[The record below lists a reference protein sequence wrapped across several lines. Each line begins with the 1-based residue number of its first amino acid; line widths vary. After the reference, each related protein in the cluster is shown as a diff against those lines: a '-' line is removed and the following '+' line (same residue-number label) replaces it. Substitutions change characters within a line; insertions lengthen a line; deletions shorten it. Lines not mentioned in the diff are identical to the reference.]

1 MISFESANKMRPM
14 RTLGMVALIL
24 VAWPEFAR
32 QSSAQSPAGRGAP
45 APGQSPASQRPPAT
59 AVPQSYSAGQ
69 IQAGESRFVS
79 ECGFCHGRDAQGGES
94 GPDLTRS
101 SLVAEDVRGDKIGPV
116 ILSGRADKGMPAFRL
131 PAADVA
137 AIVAFI
143 HDEKS
148 KAESAAGGRRSVD
161 LSDLE
166 TGNVEAGKRY
176 FSGDGGCIKCHT
188 LSGSFATVGT
198 RFQGLALL
206 QRMLN
211 PSRGPRT
218 GSFLPAVTITLASG
232 QKVTGKLA
240 YRDEF
245 TVTLIDSDGWTH
257 SWPAAEVKVE
267 SDDPLQAHFEP
278 LGRYTDEE
286 IHDLFAFLQ
295 TLR

>member
-1 MISFESANKMRPM
+1 MHPV
-14 RTLGMVALIL
+14 RTVGMLALL
-24 VAWPEFAR
+24 LAARPEFAQ
-32 QSSAQSPAGRGAP
+32 QSPAQSPAGRGGL

-59 AVPQSYSAGQ
+59 TVPQSYSAGQ
-69 IQAGESRFVS
+69 IRAGESRFVS

-116 ILSGRADKGMPAFRL
+116 ILSGRADKGMPAFAL
-131 PAADVA
+131 AAADVA

-148 KAESAAGGRRSVD
+148 RAESAAGGRRSVD

-176 FSGDGGCIKCHT
+176 FSGDGGCIKCHM
-188 LSGSFATVGT
+188 LSSSFATVGA

-211 PSRGPRT
+211 PGRGPRA
-218 GSFLPAVTITLASG
+218 GSFLPAATITTASG

-245 TVTLIDSDGWTH
+245 TITLINSDGWTR
-257 SWPAAEVKVE
+257 SWPAAGVKIE
-267 SDDPLQAHFEP
+267 SEDPLQAHFKQ
-278 LGRYTDEE
+278 LGRYTDED
-286 IHDLFAFLQ
+286 IHDVFAFLR

>member
-1 MISFESANKMRPM
+1 M
-14 RTLGMVALIL
+14 RTLGIVALL
-24 VAWPEFAR
+24 LAAPPEFA
-32 QSSAQSPAGRGAP
+32 QQGPAGRGGP

-59 AVPQSYSAGQ
+59 TVPQSYSASQ

-116 ILSGRADKGMPAFRL
+116 ILSGRPDKGMPALAL

-137 AIVAFI
+137 AMVAFI

-176 FSGDGGCIKCHT
+176 FSGDGGCIKCHM
-188 LSGSFATVGT
+188 LSGSFATSFATVGA

-211 PSRGPRT
+211 PSRGPRA
-218 GSFLPAVTITLASG
+218 GPSLPAVTITLASG

-245 TVTLIDSDGWTH
+245 TITLIDSDGWTR
-257 SWPAAEVKVE
+257 SWPAAEVKIE
-267 SDDPLQAHFEP
+267 SEDPLQAHFEQ

-286 IHDLFAFLQ
+286 IHDVFVFLQ